1 LARQNLVNPED
12 ALKYV
17 PSTTIRKRYVGDRN
31 ALLGGRSFGTLQ
43 PSRGLVY
50 LDGYLLSNFLGRFDA
65 PRWNMVTPEALERV
79 DVLYGPF
86 SAIHAGNSIGTT
98 VVMTERTPRALE
110 WGLSVTGHG
119 EHFSLYD
126 DA

>member
-1 LARQNLVNPED
+1 LDEQNVLNPED

-17 PSTTIRKRYVGDRN
+17 PSTVIRKRYIGDRN

-43 PSRGLVY
+43 PSRGLVF

-65 PRWNMVTPEALERV
+65 PRWNMVTAEAVERV
-79 DVLYGPF
+79 DILYGPF

-98 VVMTERTPRALE
+98 VVVTERAPKDLE
-110 WGLSVTGHG
+110 WSANLTGYGHRFTQYG
-119 EHFSLYD
+119 D
-126 DA
+126 T